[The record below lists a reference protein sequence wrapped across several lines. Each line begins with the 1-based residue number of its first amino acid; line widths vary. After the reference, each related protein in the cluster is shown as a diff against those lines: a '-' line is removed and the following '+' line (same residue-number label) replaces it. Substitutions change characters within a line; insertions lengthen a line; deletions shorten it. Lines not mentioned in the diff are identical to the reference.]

1 MMKGLWL
8 IILFSIIASACN
20 SGAGR
25 DNDKNDDYT
34 STSADTITVL
44 RMVETM
50 CSGDERPDSA
60 ILRRF
65 VRLTEFQKRGVP
77 EHLSLIGPNSVIP
90 EDRIGLLN
98 IATADEIASGRRH
111 FLESTWAIDST
122 EYIRNEATG
131 LTPDGNPCH
140 MTVRYELLPDTLLP
154 VDTLY
159 YHDGMEF

>member
-1 MMKGLWL
+1 MMLLSL
-8 IILFSIIASACN
+8 IAVACN
-20 SGAGR
+20 NGADK

-34 STSADTITVL
+34 SADTIAVL
-44 RMVETM
+44 RMVETKY
-50 CSGDERPDSA
+50 SGDERPDSA

-98 IATADEIASGRRH
+98 IATADEIGSGRRL
-111 FLESTWAIDST
+111 FLESTWAIDCT
-122 EYIRNEATG
+122 EYIHNEATD

>member
-1 MMKGLWL
+1 MFLSL
-8 IILFSIIASACN
+8 IAVACN
-20 SGAGR
+20 SGADK

-34 STSADTITVL
+34 SADTIAAL
-44 RMVETM
+44 RIVKTM
-50 CSGDERPDSA
+50 YSGDERLDCA

-65 VRLTEFQKRGVP
+65 MCLTEFQKHGVP

-98 IATADEIASGRRH
+98 IATADEIAGGRRH
-111 FLESTWAIDST
+111 FLESTWAIDCT
-122 EYIRNEATG
+122 EYLRNEATG

-140 MTVRYELLPDTLLP
+140 MTVRYELLSDTLLP

>member
-8 IILFSIIASACN
+8 IILLSLIVAACN
-20 SGAGR
+20 SGAGS
-25 DNDKNDDYT
+25 DNSKNYDY
-34 STSADTITVL
+34 SSADTIAVL

-50 CSGDERPDSA
+50 YSGDERPDSA

-65 VRLTEFQKRGVP
+65 VCLTEFQKRGVP
-77 EHLSLIGPNSVIP
+77 EHLSLIGPNSVIS

-111 FLESTWAIDST
+111 FLEATWAIDRT

-131 LTPDGNPCH
+131 LPPHGNPCH
-140 MTVRYELLPDTLLP
+140 MTVRYEILPDTLLHA
-154 VDTLY
+154 DTLY

>member
-8 IILFSIIASACN
+8 IILLSLIAAACN

-25 DNDKNDDYT
+25 DNDKNDDY
-34 STSADTITVL
+34 SSADTIVVM
-44 RMVETM
+44 RMIETM
-50 CSGDERPDSA
+50 YSGDKRPDSA

-98 IATADEIASGRRH
+98 IATAGEIASGRRH
-111 FLESTWAIDST
+111 FLEATWAIDST

-140 MTVRYELLPDTLLP
+140 MTVRYEILPDTLLSA
-154 VDTLY
+154 DTLY

>member
-1 MMKGLWL
+1 MMLLSL
-8 IILFSIIASACN
+8 IAVACN
-20 SGAGR
+20 SGADK

-34 STSADTITVL
+34 SADTIAVL
-44 RMVETM
+44 RMVETKY
-50 CSGDERPDSA
+50 SGDERPDSA

-98 IATADEIASGRRH
+98 IATADEIFSGRRR
-111 FLESTWAIDST
+111 FLELSWSIDST
-122 EYIRNEATG
+122 EYIANDATG
-131 LTPDGNPCH
+131 CNPDGNTCH
-140 MTVRYELLPDTLLP
+140 ITIRYEILPDTLLP

-159 YHDGMEF
+159 HHDGMEF

>member
-1 MMKGLWL
+1 MKGLLFISFL
-8 IILFSIIASACN
+8 IFLMFVACN

-25 DNDKNDDYT
+25 DSDKNDDYT
-34 STSADTITVL
+34 SADTIAVL

-50 CSGDERPDSA
+50 YSGDERPDSA

-77 EHLSLIGPNSVIP
+77 EHLSLIGPNSIIP
-90 EDRIGLLN
+90 EDRIVLLN
-98 IATADEIASGRRH
+98 IATADEIAGDRRH

-122 EYIRNEATG
+122 EYIRNDATG

>member
-1 MMKGLWL
+1 MMKQLWL
-8 IILFSIIASACN
+8 MMLLSLIAVACN
-20 SGAGR
+20 SGAGK

-34 STSADTITVL
+34 SADTIAVL

-50 CSGDERPDSA
+50 YSGDERPDSA

-98 IATADEIASGRRH
+98 IATADEIGSGRRH

-122 EYIRNEATG
+122 EYIRNDATN

-140 MTVRYELLPDTLLP
+140 ITVRYELLSDTLLP